1 MSTATIPTTPPQREA
16 LRRFLFEEGDAWLF
30 VARTLLSYFLALWLA
45 MRLQLP
51 SPNTA
56 AMTTIIVMHR
66 QSGMVLA
73 KSFYRVLGTFAG
85 AAAALMIVAAFPQQ
99 RVLFLGAMALWIG
112 LCAGG
117 ATLYRNFK
125 SYAFVLA
132 GYTAAIIALP
142 VIDQP
147 GGVFDSAMARITEL
161 MLGLLV
167 SAVVS
172 DTVFPV
178 RLRDTLRRT
187 AREQYRHFI
196 AFMQGSTAGAI
207 PRADMERAHLRFV
220 RDAVTLEDLR
230 SSVIFEDPQARGR
243 SAHMELAN
251 QRFMAVSTS
260 FQSLHHLLN
269 RLQRA
274 GGEATAASLIALYRP
289 LGEALGEGEATT
301 PSRELLRRLRA
312 ARHAMTTRTPALRA
326 NVPTQQAEDFDVGAG
341 LVQRF
346 ARELEQYVV
355 SQLDLRGDR
364 VKGPVLERA
373 RFVRGNDRAGA
384 ALAAVRTVITMT
396 LLALFWIGSAWPMGA
411 NAMLLATIFS
421 GLFAT
426 APGPIRTT
434 VRVAAGYLAGML
446 LGFACTFFVLTRID
460 GFALLVACLLPCLM
474 LGAYLFT
481 RPALSL
487 FGLGWCMGLAYILA
501 LSNPMVF
508 NPLHFIN
515 DGIAQIVGLAAVV
528 LMFML
533 VPPAIG
539 SAWLRRRQLAA
550 LRGQVALAAE
560 APLPGLRYRFESV
573 NRDLFHQVVGQTEP
587 GSEESRLLLAW
598 ALAVHETGRAIIELR
613 HDRQEQPLPAGV
625 DTAVGDAVRSL
636 GRFFEHPASD
646 SYAAARAAVED
657 ALARA
662 RECPAASDGVR
673 LVGEHLHLI
682 RLGLVDEESVMARY
696 LPSALNTGD
705 RAPIEIPHAS

>member
-1 MSTATIPTTPPQREA
+1 MSTLSPPLAAPRRAA
-16 LRRFLFEEGDAWLF
+16 LWQFLREEGDAWLF
-30 VARTLLSYFLALWLA
+30 IARTALSYFIALWLA

-73 KSFYRVLGTFAG
+73 KSFYRVFGTLAG
-85 AAAALMIVAAFPQQ
+85 AAAALAIVAAFPQQ
-99 RVLFLGAMALWIG
+99 RSLFLGAMALWVG

-142 VIDQP
+142 VIDAP
-147 GGVFDSAMARITEL
+147 AGVFESALYRITEL

-167 SAVVS
+167 SAVVN
-172 DTVFPV
+172 DVVFPV
-178 RLRDTLRRT
+178 HVRETLRQT
-187 AREQYRHFI
+187 ARQQYRHFI
-196 AFMQGSTAGAI
+196 DFMRGSTVGAI
-207 PRADMERAHLRFV
+207 ARADMERAHLRFV
-220 RDAVTLEDLR
+220 RDAVALEDLR
-230 SSVIFEDPQARGR
+230 SSVIFEDPQARAR

-274 GGEATAASLIALYRP
+274 GGEAVAAAIIALYRP
-289 LGEALGEGEATT
+289 LGEALGDTV
-301 PSRELLRRLRA
+301 PSRALLRRLRA
-312 ARHAMTTRTPALRA
+312 ARLEMPRRA
-326 NVPTQQAEDFDVGAG
+326 GAARSAIAAARAEEFDIGAN

-346 ARELEQYVV
+346 ARELELYVI
-355 SQLDLRGDR
+355 SQLDLRGGSIPGN
-364 VKGPVLERA
+364 VVERA
-373 RFVRGNDRAGA
+373 RFVRGNDYAGA
-384 ALAAVRTVITMT
+384 ALATARTVATMA
-396 LLALFWIGSAWPMGA
+396 LLAWFWIGSAWPVGA

-426 APGPIRTT
+426 SPGPVRTT
-434 VRVAAGYLAGML
+434 LKVTFGYLGGMVAG
-446 LGFACTFFVLTRID
+446 FVCVFFVLTRID
-460 GFALLVACLLPCLM
+460 GFPLLVACLLPFLM
-474 LGAYLFT
+474 VGAYLFT
-481 RPALSL
+481 RPTWSL
-487 FGLGWCMGLAYILA
+487 FGLGACMGLAYILA
-501 LSNPMVF
+501 ITNPMAF

-515 DGIAQIVGLAAVV
+515 DGIAQIFGLGAVV
-528 LMFML
+528 LMFGL

-573 NRDLFHQVVGQTEP
+573 NHDLFHQIVGQTVA
-587 GSEESRLLLAW
+587 GSEDSRQLLAW

-613 HDRQEQPLPAGV
+613 HDQREQPLPPRLDAAAGR
-625 DTAVGDAVRSL
+625 AVSAL
-636 GRFFEHPASD
+636 GRFFQHPSV
-646 SYAAARAAVED
+646 AAYQAALGAVED
-657 ALARA
+657 ALACARRA
-662 RECPAASDGVR
+662 PGEGVALPFVR
-673 LVGEHLHLI
+673 EHLHLI
-682 RLGLVDEESVMARY
+682 RLALVDDQSVMARY
-696 LPSALNTGD
+696 MSAAAADAKEPL
-705 RAPIEIPHAS
+705 HAS